1 MPKEKAQLFREI
13 SVWRRI
19 DDDTLLRYRCLLV
32 LPDGGYCVKS
42 SHFYRYPLSLDD
54 GQIMQAEFYFLDS
67 LFQDGLSEAAQET
80 YDTLEEAIAKHD
92 KDFDNFFEENSFN

>member
-1 MPKEKAQLFREI
+1 MSKEKAQLFKEI

-19 DDDTLLRYRCLLV
+19 DDDTLLRYRCLQL

-54 GQIMQAEFYFLDS
+54 KRIGQAEFYFPDGM
-67 LFQDGLSEAAQET
+67 FQDGLLEIAKDR
-80 YDTLEEAIAKHD
+80 YVTLEEAIAKHD
-92 KDFDNFFEENSFN
+92 IAFDNFFVDNSFE